1 MNILIADSNTL
12 VREGIKSILISKNWT
27 VNEVNSIKQV
37 YIAVKKHLPSLLLL
51 EINLCDISI
60 KHILQQ
66 INSVSPNTQTLIIS
80 DCNCDFQVMLAITA
94 GISGFIGKSVEKNEL
109 LQAIEVIAKGKK
121 YFSQEITSII
131 TEHYYTMKNSNFEL
145 TERENEILKYIGRG
159 RSNEQIG
166 DLLNLSE
173 KTVATHKRNVM
184 KKIGVKKTSE
194 LILWALDNGIISK
207 RII

>member
-1 MNILIADSNTL
+1 
-12 VREGIKSILISKNWT
+12 
-27 VNEVNSIKQV
+27 
-37 YIAVKKHLPSLLLL
+37 
-51 EINLCDISI
+51 
-60 KHILQQ
+60 
-66 INSVSPNTQTLIIS
+66 
-80 DCNCDFQVMLAITA
+80 MLAITA